1 LNKKKEYD
9 IMKKV
14 NIGTRIFP
22 IMPMSILGVKVDG
35 KANFMAL
42 GWFNR
47 VNANPPLLGVAVNK
61 SHYSIAGIRENK
73 TFSINIPNKKMMK
86 ETDYCGLASGKNTD
100 KSEIF
105 NVFYGKLL
113 TAPMIDECP
122 LCMECKLVETVEMPT
137 NELFIGEIIE
147 THIEPQYL
155 TDDVPDM
162 KKIDP
167 LFLTMPDNNYWTLGE
182 NIGKAWSAGKEL
194 KK

>member
-1 LNKKKEYD
+1 
-9 IMKKV
+9 MKKV

-42 GWFNR
+42 GWFSR
-47 VNANPPLLGVAVNK
+47 VNANPPLIGVGVNK

-73 TFSINIPNKKMMK
+73 TFSINIPTNKMMK

-105 NVFYGKLL
+105 SVFYGKLL

-122 LCMECKLVETVEMPT
+122 LCIECKLVENVEMPT

-155 TDDVPDM
+155 TDDIPDM

-182 NIGKAWSAGKEL
+182 KIGKAWSAGKEL

>member
-1 LNKKKEYD
+1 MEK
-9 IMKKV
+9 I
-14 NIGTRIFP
+14 NIGTKIFP
-22 IMPMSILGVKVDG
+22 TMPMSILGVNVDG

-42 GWFNR
+42 GWLSR
-47 VNANPPLLGVAVNK
+47 VNASPPLIGVAVNK
-61 SHYSIAGIRENK
+61 SHYSITGMRENK
-73 TFSINIPNKKMMK
+73 TFSINIPTSKMMK
-86 ETDYCGLASGKNTD
+86 ETDYCGLTSGRNTD

-105 NVFYGKLL
+105 NVFYGELE

-122 LCMECKLVETVEMPT
+122 LCIECKLIETMEMPS

-155 TDDVPDM
+155 TANVPDM

-167 LFLTMPDNNYWTLGE
+167 IFLTMPDNNYWTLGE

-194 KK
+194 KE